1 MERLTE
7 KQYWEQRIDPTTGG
21 GPLPPPT
28 SLKARLVRRYFSAI
42 DRGYPR
48 YLIYDVQ
55 CRKYFQDGALDVME
69 IGSAPGGE
77 LLTVHRKFGYEPYG
91 VEYTANGVEANRE
104 LFREHGLNPDH
115 VIQADFFDPEF
126 QQAYRERFDVVMS
139 HGFIEHFTE
148 MEQVISGHVNLVK
161 PGGLLLVTLPNLR
174 WFNYLV
180 ASFFSRPALKTHN
193 LSVMSKKNLRNHF
206 RRDDLEILE
215 CKYIGTFNF
224 GFIYGRNK
232 SKPKL
237 LIMDLLMKIQRLI
250 DMSLYTFFRKGFIE
264 SPFCSPKLLVICR
277 KRSGGGAGSTS

>member
-7 KQYWEQRIDPTTGG
+7 KNYWEQRIDPTTGG
-21 GPLPPPT
+21 GPGSPPAG
-28 SLKARLVRRYFSAI
+28 LKARIVRRYFSAI

-55 CRKYFQDGALDVME
+55 CRKYFPAGALTIME

-91 VEYTANGVEANRE
+91 VEYTENGVEANRE
-104 LFREHGLNPDH
+104 LFREHGLNPEN
-115 VIQADFFDPEF
+115 VIQADFFDSDF
-126 QQAYRERFDVVMS
+126 QRDWRERFDVVMS

-161 PGGLLLVTLPNLR
+161 PGGLLLITLPNLR

-193 LSVMSKKNLRNHF
+193 LSVMNKNKLRRHF
-206 RRDDLEILE
+206 ERDDLEILE
-215 CKYIGTFNF
+215 CKYLGTFNF

-237 LIMDLLMKIQRLI
+237 LLMDLLMKLQRLL
-250 DMSLYTFFRKGFIE
+250 DMSLYLFFRRGFIE
-264 SPFCSPKLLVICR
+264 SPFFSPKLLVMCR
-277 KRSGGGAGSTS
+277 KRPAVGVG